1 MTNINDFIKAKEEEL
16 DGLGDIYT
24 FPHNS
29 CTYVMGYKP
38 EENGSS
44 IPLDGRNDTEVIKNL
59 LSQSLLEYN
68 EKIKEM
74 IEEKIKTEDNDE
86 NFYEDYLEN
95 KGFNKAIDDIIT
107 NLTTKDN
114 ES

>member
-1 MTNINDFIKAKEEEL
+1 MNIQEFIKEKEEEF
-16 DGLGDIYT
+16 DDEFCYENDNNETII
-24 FPHNS
+24 
-29 CTYVMGYKP
+29 TYSFCQNPKLLRDKI
-38 EENGSS
+38 N
-44 IPLDGRNDTEVIKNL
+44 NF

-68 EKIKEM
+68 EKIREM

-95 KGFNKAIDDIIT
+95 KGFNKALDDIIT